1 MTRGVRR
8 AVCAVLALGV
18 FLVGAI
24 ARLAAAADTLTA
36 IRERGHIVC
45 GVGDG
50 PAGYS
55 TATPQGAWSGIGV
68 DFCRALA
75 AGVMGSKDAVK
86 FRALTAD
93 QQLPVLRAG
102 EIDVLARFPETAPGN
117 DTAAGIRIAGVLV
130 HEEQGFMV
138 RRSHNLTSA
147 LELSG
152 ARICVTRESGAGFRI
167 AKYFTGLGMPFELV
181 EFDDW
186 KEAVAAY
193 ADPNNKACQVL
204 SADLPEL
211 AGARQ
216 GFGDIG
222 EHLILPELVAKRPVG
237 PAVREGDDEWFS
249 VVRWTLYAL
258 IAAEQ
263 LGITSA
269 SVDLAKGSS
278 DAAVRRFLGIDMDL
292 GKRLGLRADWTQ
304 RVVRQVGNYGEL
316 FERHLGQRSPLK
328 LDRRLN
334 NLSIHGGLHYAPSFR

>member
-8 AVCAVLALGV
+8 AAGAALALVV
-18 FLVGAI
+18 FFGGAI
-24 ARLAAAADTLTA
+24 ARLAAADTLTG
-36 IRERGHIVC
+36 IRARGHIVC

-55 TATPQGAWSGIGV
+55 TSTPQGVWSGIGV

-86 FRALTAD
+86 FRALTAE
-93 QQLPVLRAG
+93 QRIPALRAS
-102 EIDVLARFPETAPGN
+102 EIDVLARWPDAAPGKEP
-117 DTAAGIRIAGVLV
+117 AEGIRIAGILV
-130 HEEQGFMV
+130 HEEQGLMV
-138 RRSHNLTSA
+138 RRSDNLASA

-152 ARICVTRESGAGFRI
+152 ARICVTKETGAGSGI
-167 AKYFTGLGMPFELV
+167 AQYFNGLGMPYELV
-181 EFDDW
+181 ELDDW

-193 ADPNNKACQVL
+193 ADPKNKTCQVL
-204 SADLPEL
+204 SADLAEL
-211 AGARQ
+211 ARARQ
-216 GFGDIG
+216 GFSDASD
-222 EHLILPELVAKRPVG
+222 HLILPEVVAKLPVG
-237 PAVREGDDEWFS
+237 PAVRGSDDEWFG

-258 IAAEQ
+258 IAAEE
-263 LGITSA
+263 LGITSD

-278 DAAVRRFLGIDMDL
+278 NAAVRRFLGIDMDL
-292 GKRLGLRADWTQ
+292 GKRLGLKADWTQ

>member
-1 MTRGVRR
+1 MTRGVRW
-8 AVCAVLALGV
+8 AVCAVLALAA
-18 FLVGAI
+18 LLI
-24 ARLAAAADTLTA
+24 AATARQAAAADTLTA

-50 PAGYS
+50 SAGYS
-55 TATPQGAWSGIGV
+55 TATAQGVWSGIGV

-86 FRALTAD
+86 FRSLTAE
-93 QQLPVLRAG
+93 QQIPALRAG
-102 EIDVLARFPETAPGN
+102 EIDVLARYPDAAPGK
-117 DTAAGIRIAGVLV
+117 DAAQGIRIAGILV

-152 ARICVTRESGAGFRI
+152 ARICVTRGTGAGFRI
-167 AKYFTGLGMPFELV
+167 TRYFTGLGMPFELV
-181 EFDDW
+181 EFDEW

-193 ADPNNKACQVL
+193 GDDNNKACQVL

-211 AGARQ
+211 ARARQ
-216 GFGDIG
+216 AFGDVN

-258 IAAEQ
+258 IAAEE

-278 DAAVRRFLGIDMDL
+278 NAAVRRFLGIDMDL